1 MELLKRRLRTNV
13 RPFESMTGSELVIAA
28 YDESKD
34 YDYRILAQEEI
45 YRRYILNNNW
55 EASNDQICRD

>member
-1 MELLKRRLRTNV
+1 M

-34 YDYRILAQEEI
+34 YDYRIEAEKEI
-45 YRRYILNNNW
+45 YRRAGAMDESVNTTGIGPK
-55 EASNDQICRD
+55 R